1 MKTKTIILT
10 ISVVALAIAIYFGF
24 QRERKNQNLLP
35 GTHEVI
41 VKEVVQTSSYSY
53 VRVSEANNEYWCA
66 LNKSEIA
73 TGKTYYWIKGW
84 EMNQFHSKELNKTFA
99 SIFFIESLSET
110 PPVQTENAIAENQ
123 NPGNV
128 ANENQAS
135 AGAMPGRQSVQ
146 EKEGIKLDKVK
157 DGITIAELFAN
168 KKNYYGKVVKIRGEV
183 VKISPA
189 IMDRN
194 WIHIQDGTK
203 DGANYDLTITTLD
216 STSIGNV
223 VVAEGII
230 SLDKDIGAGYN
241 YAVLMENAK
250 LK

>member
-1 MKTKTIILT
+1 MKTQTIILS
-10 ISVVALAIAIYFGF
+10 ISVIALAIAIYIGF
-24 QRERKNQNLLP
+24 RVEHKNLNLLP

-41 VKEVVQTSSYSY
+41 VKEVVQTSSYTY

-66 LNKSEIA
+66 LNKSEVA
-73 TGKTYYWIKGW
+73 TGKTFYWLKGW

-99 SIFFIESLSET
+99 SIFFLESLT
-110 PPVQTENAIAENQ
+110 DAPPVQAENSIPENMAIE
-123 NPGNV
+123 NPATGG
-128 ANENQAS
+128 S
-135 AGAMPGRQSVQ
+135 MPGRQFVK
-146 EKEGIKLDKVK
+146 EKERIKLEKAK

-168 KKNYYGKVVKIRGEV
+168 KQIYNGKVVKIRGEV

-203 DGANYDLTITTLD
+203 EGANYDLTITTLD

-223 VVAEGII
+223 VIAEGII
-230 SLDKDIGAGYN
+230 SLDKNIGAGYN
-241 YAVLMENAK
+241 YEVLMENAK

>member
-1 MKTKTIILT
+1 MKTKTIILI
-10 ISVVALAIAIYFGF
+10 ISIAALSIAIYFGL
-24 QRERKNQNLLP
+24 QGERKNHNLLP
-35 GTHEVI
+35 GTHEII
-41 VKEVVQTSSYSY
+41 VKEVVQTSSYTY
-53 VRVSEANNEYWCA
+53 VRVSESNNEYWCA
-66 LNKSEIA
+66 LNKSEIV
-73 TGKTYYWIKGW
+73 TGKTYYWLKGW
-84 EMNQFHSKELNKTFA
+84 EMNQFRSKELNKTFA
-99 SIFFIESLSET
+99 SIFFLESLSET
-110 PPVQTENAIAENQ
+110 PPVPAGNSISENQ
-123 NPGNV
+123 NP
-128 ANENQAS
+128 ENLSNQNQVSTAS
-135 AGAMPGRQSVQ
+135 MPGRQSIQ
-146 EKEGIKLDKVK
+146 EKEGIKLVKAK

-168 KKNYYGKVVKIRGEV
+168 RKNYNGKVVKIRGEV

-203 DGANYDLTITTLD
+203 EGANYDLTITTLD

-241 YAVLMENAK
+241 YEVLMENAK